1 MRISYS
7 CEMSA
12 TNPSTTKLRDHDM
25 PAVRVLLTDGVPLP
39 LTTVFAE
46 AGVIIE
52 QAVATQVTWWPGKSI
67 VVRYRARC
75 TGTLHGEHQ
84 IVACAGNMPDG
95 AAVVEGNGIQI
106 GVWRV
111 PHDPALPGLAAALD
125 PRTASKLVRD
135 LGMPDGRVRTRLR
148 AYRPGRRAVVE
159 VRGDRTLVYLK
170 LVRPAEVE
178 RLHRSHTDL
187 SARFPVPQSLGF
199 DPGLGVLALHA
210 LPGITLRQ
218 VLEDPEA
225 ALPAPGDLEALL
237 QQFRVPPDTAQSPS
251 PIEQLPALSGL
262 LALILPSE
270 KGRIEELVERIGS
283 ETQPAA
289 VAAHGDFHEAQLLVE
304 RGKVVGLLD
313 IDTFGQGRPS
323 DDPATMIGHLAVL
336 QTMSA
341 HPDRV
346 RDYAATLLRMWDHRV
361 DPADLRR
368 RTAAAIIALATGPF
382 RVQRANWPIE
392 VRRRLDLAERWVES
406 ADRVDEKSLIPTS
419 GTAHPTAPSLE
430 LSSQH

>member
-7 CEMSA
+7 CEMGA
-12 TNPSTTKLRDHDM
+12 TNPSTAKLRDHDV
-25 PAVRVLLTDGVPLP
+25 PAVRVLLADGVPLP

-46 AGVIIE
+46 AGVIVE

-84 IVACAGNMPDG
+84 IVACAGNIPDG

-125 PRTASKLVRD
+125 PRTASTLVRD

-187 SARFPVPQSLGF
+187 SARFPVPPSLGF
-199 DPGLGVLALHA
+199 DAGLGVLALRA
-210 LPGITLRQ
+210 LPGVTLRQ
-218 VLEDPEA
+218 ALADPEA
-225 ALPAPGDLEALL
+225 VLPVPGDIEALL
-237 QQFRVPPDTAQSPS
+237 HQFSVPDDTAQSPS

-262 LALILPSE
+262 LSLILPSE
-270 KGRIEELVERIGS
+270 KGRIEELVERIGI
-283 ETQPAA
+283 ETQPTA

-304 RGKVVGLLD
+304 RGKVVGVLD
-313 IDTFGQGRPS
+313 IDTFGKGRS
-323 DDPATMIGHLAVL
+323 GDDPATMIGHLAVF
-336 QTMSA
+336 QTTCA

-346 RDYAATLLRMWDHRV
+346 RDYAAKLLRGWDRRV
-361 DPADLRR
+361 DPVDLRR
-368 RTAAAIIALATGPF
+368 RAAAVIIALATGPF
-382 RVQRANWPIE
+382 RVQRDAWPIE